1 MSLDLLFTGDLVLD
15 VPGPDHW
22 LSGIAGPTRAARLTV
37 GHLEVPH
44 TRRGVEMA
52 GDVPAPGADPD
63 NLAALQRAGFDILT
77 LAGNHIADCGSI
89 GIADTCKELD
99 RLGILHCGAGADLRA
114 AQTPARADGVT
125 VLSYNCVG
133 PESSWASADRA
144 GCAHVRIET
153 ADGAPIAPT
162 AALSRADEVSLTSM
176 MNDIAAA
183 GRGGDLV
190 VVALHKGVVHTPAK
204 LAPYERAVAHA
215 AIDAGADI
223 VVSHHAHII
232 RGIEIYG
239 GRPIFHGLGNGCVVT
254 NALSPD
260 QTHATRAEWAE
271 RRQRLFG
278 FKPDPAYVLA
288 PFHPEAVHAML
299 GHVRRLPDGGLET
312 GFIPVF
318 VEPPGR
324 PVIAD
329 AHRSRAISEYVERIT
344 REAGLPPLR
353 QQLRAGIVVLS

>member
-15 VPGPDHW
+15 VPEPDHW
-22 LSGIAGPTRAARLTV
+22 LSGIAAVTRAARLTV

-52 GDVPAPGADPD
+52 GDVPAPAADPD
-63 NLAALQRAGFDILT
+63 NLAALRRAGFDILT

-89 GIADTCKELD
+89 GIADTCEELD

-114 AQTPARADGVT
+114 AKAPARANGVT

-133 PESSWASADRA
+133 PEAGWATENQA
-144 GCAHVRIET
+144 GCAHVRINT
-153 ADGAPIAPT
+153 ADGGTIAPT
-162 AALSRADEVSLTSM
+162 AALSRADGVSLASM
-176 MNDIAAA
+176 MNDVAEAARA
-183 GRGGDLV
+183 GDLV
-190 VVALHKGVVHTPAK
+190 VVALHKGMVHTPAQ

-215 AIDAGADI
+215 AIDAGAHI

-232 RGIEIYG
+232 RGIELYA

-260 QTHATRAEWAE
+260 QTHVARSRWAE
-271 RRQRLFG
+271 RRQQLFG
-278 FKPDPAYVLA
+278 FRPDPAYVLA

-299 GHVRRLPDGGLET
+299 GHVRRLPNRELET
-312 GFIPVF
+312 GFVPVF

-329 AHRSRAISEYVERIT
+329 QARSQAIIDYVERIT
-344 REAGLPPLR
+344 REGGLPPLR
-353 QQLRAGIVVLS
+353 QQWRDGLVVLS